1 MLPIRKT
8 NGTVETERIGR
19 KKRSLRPRLPRGA
32 RRRTRIRPDP
42 AEYLDSAQSRR
53 STSAT
58 GGVAVMSTV
67 SEVSRAHP
75 RARGVVAESMAV
87 QRSGTGSS
95 PHKQGGVANPKIR
108 IDRMSWA
115 RIRPHKQGGRTAAGQ
130 MRCVPKQP
138 ARTTLVHRQVHD
150 VVRPKRPPTSS
161 PPRTSPASSAQRSAS
176 IGAMTLHG
184 NGW

>member
-1 MLPIRKT
+1 M
-8 NGTVETERIGR
+8 
-19 KKRSLRPRLPRGA
+19 
-32 RRRTRIRPDP
+32 
-42 AEYLDSAQSRR
+42 
-53 STSAT
+53 
-58 GGVAVMSTV
+58 
-67 SEVSRAHP
+67 
-75 RARGVVAESMAV
+75 

-108 IDRMSWA
+108 IDRMYWA
-115 RIRPHKQGGRTAAGQ
+115 RIRPHKQGARTAAGQ

-176 IGAMTLHG
+176 IGAMTLGRRLIPRNNVRRRGREAGARLTTPSQGRLFEGPKVMVLMRAEIRGSGEHG
-184 NGW
+184 SALDAAVAAAHGWPADITDDDALRELLARNRGS